1 MHPLHLL
8 AFPLAC
14 TAWLVS
20 APAQAQTPAQSG
32 GWTAEFT
39 MRVESAGKRA
49 VTTGPAKT
57 AVSGTFEWASTHE
70 VRGTLA
76 YTQRLRGAVARNQ
89 PDRNNEQR
97 YESWL
102 ARAQRVPVQLTLH
115 NVRSEQSS
123 GRYVAVDG
131 EGAAAINKA
140 NAGKIGKV
148 EHVRSRTE
156 VKIDGADGARMG
168 GAYLQI
174 DRVANQVRFEAPT
187 IEINP
192 ARATVL
198 EQRVARLDKAPA
210 AGEWDRN
217 ETFTPTSTQE
227 LRLPA
232 TIPSPLEFVF
242 DVLATQLADAKEITL
257 TQEFKA
263 GFVDFEIEPSRG
275 VITIVL
281 RRGGANSA
289 ASSAAASAAG
299 VSAGA
304 GAAAATTTNAAPS
317 QPGSAPAPST
327 ASAQNPCPAPS
338 RAASTTTTAGTDAA
352 RTGRDVGGEVGGAI
366 LGGGWGRSIGASVG
380 GALGALGGSAKKDE
394 TKPAATAA
402 ADCPR

>member
-1 MHPLHLL
+1 
-8 AFPLAC
+8 
-14 TAWLVS
+14 
-20 APAQAQTPAQSG
+20 
-32 GWTAEFT
+32 
-39 MRVESAGKRA
+39 
-49 VTTGPAKT
+49 
-57 AVSGTFEWASTHE
+57 
-70 VRGTLA
+70 
-76 YTQRLRGAVARNQ
+76 
-89 PDRNNEQR
+89 
-97 YESWL
+97 
-102 ARAQRVPVQLTLH
+102 
-115 NVRSEQSS
+115 
-123 GRYVAVDG
+123 
-131 EGAAAINKA
+131 
-140 NAGKIGKV
+140 
-148 EHVRSRTE
+148 
-156 VKIDGADGARMG
+156 MG

-242 DVLATQLADAKEITL
+242 DVPATQLADAKEITL

-299 VSAGA
+299 ASAGA
-304 GAAAATTTNAAPS
+304 GAAAATTNAAPS

-380 GALGALGGSAKKDE
+380 GALGALGGS
-394 TKPAATAA
+394 KPPQQAQQQP
-402 ADCPR
+402 DCPR